1 MLENPVL
8 CPSSKCAPGV
18 ILLGML
24 QPDGMIAYTQDRVI
38 LDENFVARASEELFS
53 PEEHF
58 RFSSPCMKGACSQW
72 TGSRCG
78 VIDRVLEVI
87 APLELLSLPK
97 CSIREQCRW
106 FAQSGANAC
115 HVCPLVVTDARGL
128 EMQVAS

>member
-1 MLENPVL
+1 MLEKTVL

-24 QPDGMIAYTQDRVI
+24 QADGMIAYTQDRVI
-38 LDENFVARASEELFS
+38 LDQEFVARVQDQSS
-53 PEEHF
+53 TPEDHF

-72 TGSRCG
+72 TGTRCG
-78 VIDRVLEVI
+78 VIDHVI
-87 APLELLSLPK
+87 NIVPPLELLSLPK

-106 FAQSGANAC
+106 FAQSGTNAC

-128 EMQVAS
+128 EMQAAS